1 MYSLCFPFLLAIY
14 DSLEN
19 DRGYIINENLVIYS
33 KIRVT
38 EDLLEAYNR
47 L

>member
-1 MYSLCFPFLLAIY
+1 MRSLCFPFLLAVY
-14 DSLEN
+14 DSSKN
-19 DRGYIINENLVIYS
+19 DRGYVINENLVIYS

-38 EDLLEAYNR
+38 EDLQEAYNR